1 MRIVKDAEERKE
13 EILDAAERLFGT
25 KGFDNTSTGDILQKV
40 GIARGTLYYHFKSK
54 EDILDGVIERIT
66 HRLMLEAKKVAGN
79 RDLPFQE
86 RLTKTILALNVETKI
101 GHEVMEQVHRP
112 QNALMHQKMQK
123 ILLEGINPILT
134 ELLKEGIGQ
143 GICRTDYPAEAVE
156 MIMLYANTA
165 FDDIIMAGLN
175 QEEKEQ
181 KTAGF
186 IYNTERLMGME
197 GGSLQEALMQVFQRN
212 EHAETA
218 KNESFKS
225 ATE

>member
-13 EILDAAERLFGT
+13 EILNAAERLFGT
-25 KGFDNTSTGDILQKV
+25 KGFDNTSTGNILQEV

-66 HRLMLEAKKVAGN
+66 HRLMLEAKKAAGN
-79 RDLPFQE
+79 RDLPFQK
-86 RLTKTILALNVETKI
+86 RLTKTILALNVETQI

-123 ILLEGINPILT
+123 TLLEGINPILT

-143 GICRTDYPAEAVE
+143 GICHTDYPAEVVE

-165 FDDIIMAGLN
+165 FDDINMTGLN
-175 QEEKEQ
+175 QEEKDR

-197 GGSLQEALMQVFQRN
+197 SGSLQEALMQIFQRN
-212 EHAETA
+212 EHA
-218 KNESFKS
+218 
-225 ATE
+225 

>member
-1 MRIVKDAEERKE
+1 
-13 EILDAAERLFGT
+13 
-25 KGFDNTSTGDILQKV
+25 
-40 GIARGTLYYHFKSK
+40 
-54 EDILDGVIERIT
+54 
-66 HRLMLEAKKVAGN
+66 
-79 RDLPFQE
+79 
-86 RLTKTILALNVETKI
+86 
-101 GHEVMEQVHRP
+101 
-112 QNALMHQKMQK
+112 
-123 ILLEGINPILT
+123 
-134 ELLKEGIGQ
+134 
-143 GICRTDYPAEAVE
+143 
-156 MIMLYANTA
+156 MLYANTA